1 MYREKGG
8 DSSVSGQLT
17 LDQVGMEP
25 PPRIYLSKC
34 DWTSLLIQIILNFVI
49 SPPFRDLMESD
60 SMFADLEDE
69 QSLEAPV

>member
-25 PPRIYLSKC
+25 PPRIYLSTC
-34 DWTSLLIQIILNFVI
+34 DWTSLLIQIILNFVM
-49 SPPFRDLMESD
+49 PFRDLMESD

-69 QSLEAPV
+69 QSLEVPV